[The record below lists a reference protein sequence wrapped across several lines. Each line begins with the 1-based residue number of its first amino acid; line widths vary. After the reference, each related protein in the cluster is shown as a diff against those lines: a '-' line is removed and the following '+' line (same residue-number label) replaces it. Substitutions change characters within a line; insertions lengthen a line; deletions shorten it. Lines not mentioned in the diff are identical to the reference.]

1 MSGGEYKDAVASG
14 CGPMGDKEGIL
25 FLLTQ
30 HLPLQRALRA
40 LGHAGPTCRRAYGAG
55 IIPGGVASVP
65 SANIRAVGRER
76 IEYSSPC

>member
-55 IIPGGVASVP
+55 NYPRRCGVGTFRKHQSGWART
-65 SANIRAVGRER
+65 N
-76 IEYSSPC
+76 